1 MCTPATNLQTS
12 KQKERYETMFLT
24 ILVLHAEI
32 KNHQD
37 GGTINQILLHR
48 AVKRLI
54 FLIAL
59 KHEINYFNRALTC

>member
-1 MCTPATNLQTS
+1 MCTLDTNLQTS
-12 KQKERYETMFLT
+12 KQKERYKTMFLT

-32 KNHQD
+32 KSHHD

-59 KHEINYFNRALTC
+59 THAINYILIVC